1 MIRKKRKK
9 FFTFDQSKL
18 SEMIAVIGRVKD
30 VGIFQLAES
39 HQFAK
44 DFLDSFVDALQR
56 LKPFCHEQVRKTM
69 MDWLHFAQPT
79 QNPLLVRIGGEIVAG
94 RPVSRHV
101 EKHVRILRSRVLG
114 AVRRRETHHQMER
127 LVVVVLLRLAEETNR
142 IVRDQ
147 IRVIIRLVV
156 GAVLNLSRS
165 ALLKTLSLLKKR
177 KKVPDSLS
185 PRKERKRKKNVN
197 FNKIP
202 VDVGLNGSR
211 RRRAKK
217 RKRGRKI
224 FSYLLSVEVDGVVV
238 VS

>member
-1 MIRKKRKK
+1 
-9 FFTFDQSKL
+9 
-18 SEMIAVIGRVKD
+18 MIAVIGRVKD

-56 LKPFCHEQVRKTM
+56 LEPLRHEQIRETM
-69 MDWLHFAQPT
+69 MDRLHFAQPT
-79 QNPLLVRIGGEIVAG
+79 QNPLLVRIGGKIVAG

-127 LVVVVLLRLAEETNR
+127 LVVVVLLRLAKETNR

-156 GAVLNLSRS
+156 GAMFNLSRG
-165 ALLKTLSLLKKR
+165 ALLKTLSLLKGRCLTRRKMLISTKFLSTWVLTGRAAVEPR
-177 KKVPDSLS
+177 KKKKAGYIFVPFV
-185 PRKERKRKKNVN
+185 R
-197 FNKIP
+197 
-202 VDVGLNGSR
+202 
-211 RRRAKK
+211 
-217 RKRGRKI
+217 
-224 FSYLLSVEVDGVVV
+224 
-238 VS
+238 

>member
-56 LKPFCHEQVRKTM
+56 LEPFCHEQIRKTM

-185 PRKERKRKKNVN
+185 TKRKKKERKMLISTKFLSTWVLMGRAAVEPRKEKGEEKYFRTFCPLKLMV
-197 FNKIP
+197 
-202 VDVGLNGSR
+202 
-211 RRRAKK
+211 
-217 RKRGRKI
+217 
-224 FSYLLSVEVDGVVV
+224 
-238 VS
+238 

>member
-1 MIRKKRKK
+1 
-9 FFTFDQSKL
+9 
-18 SEMIAVIGRVKD
+18 
-30 VGIFQLAES
+30 
-39 HQFAK
+39 
-44 DFLDSFVDALQR
+44 
-56 LKPFCHEQVRKTM
+56 
-69 MDWLHFAQPT
+69 
-79 QNPLLVRIGGEIVAG
+79 
-94 RPVSRHV
+94 
-101 EKHVRILRSRVLG
+101 
-114 AVRRRETHHQMER
+114 MER

-165 ALLKTLSLLKKR
+165 ALLKTLSLLKKEKEGAR
-177 KKVPDSLS
+177 LSLS
-185 PRKERKRKKNVN
+185 TKRKKNVN

>member
-1 MIRKKRKK
+1 
-9 FFTFDQSKL
+9 
-18 SEMIAVIGRVKD
+18 MIAVIGRVKD
-30 VGIFQLAES
+30 VGILQLAES

-56 LKPFCHEQVRKTM
+56 LEPFCHEQIRKTM

-114 AVRRRETHHQMER
+114 TVRRRETHHQMER

-165 ALLKTLSLLKKR
+165 ALLKTLSLLKR
-177 KKVPDSLS
+177 ERRCQTLHEKK
-185 PRKERKRKKNVN
+185 EKRKKNVN

-217 RKRGRKI
+217 RKRRRKI

>member
-1 MIRKKRKK
+1 LTKVKPPRKGKAQTLTIVKQNEKMTVALKGEEKKNDKRKMIRKKRKK

-56 LKPFCHEQVRKTM
+56 L
-69 MDWLHFAQPT
+69 
-79 QNPLLVRIGGEIVAG
+79 
-94 RPVSRHV
+94 
-101 EKHVRILRSRVLG
+101 VRILRSRVLG

-156 GAVLNLSRS
+156 GAVFNLSRS